1 MGRSKKDVDM
11 LVLEALSIEADAARE
26 AGVSGYMARVL
37 TQAAIPHSR
46 VKETY
51 FQRSNGVVAV
61 TLSDVAGIGLP
72 FGSYPRLLLAW
83 ITSEA
88 VKTRDPLLEF
98 GPTLSGFMA
107 ELGLLPTGGRWGTI
121 QRLREQMARL
131 FSCAISCHYTDEH
144 VEQGAQ
150 LLVARE
156 YNLWWN
162 PKKPDQ
168 AALWG
173 STVRLSSD
181 FFKELVDHP
190 ALVSMRALRELKQSP
205 MSLDIYCYLVYRYS
219 YLTKKTS
226 IPWEALQ
233 SQFGAGYPVTV
244 DGLRD
249 FKKRFRQ
256 ALERIRPVY
265 PNARFEI
272 ERAGITLLPSR
283 TPAKQLGLNL

>member
-1 MGRSKKDVDM
+1 MGRAKKDVDK
-11 LVLEALSIEADAARE
+11 LVLEALSIEAEAAQE

-37 TQAAIPHSR
+37 TQAAIPHSS
-46 VKETY
+46 VKDRI
-51 FQRSNGVVAV
+51 FQRSNGVVTV
-61 TLSDVAGIGLP
+61 TLSDTAGIGLP

-83 ITSEA
+83 ITAEA

-121 QRLREQMARL
+121 HRLRDQMTRL
-131 FSCAISCHYTDEH
+131 FSCAISCRYSDEH
-144 VEQGAQ
+144 IEQGSQ
-150 LLVARE
+150 LLVARD
-156 YNLWWN
+156 YNLWWD

-181 FFKELVDHP
+181 FFNELVDHP
-190 ALVSMRALRELKQSP
+190 ALVSMRALRKLKQSP

-219 YLTKKTS
+219 YLKRKTS

-233 SQFGAGYPVTV
+233 SQFGAGYPLTV

-256 ALERIRPVY
+256 ALERIRPVF
-265 PNARFEI
+265 PGARFEL
-272 ERAGITLLPSR
+272 ERNAFTLLPSR
-283 TPAKQLGLNL
+283 TPANQLALDL